1 MLDFV
6 VLVFDLGHSCGEF
19 WRSCV
24 VFCRFLCW
32 ILSFFVSDFVI
43 FVLDFVVLVSGFVIL
58 VLDFVILVLQ
68 YQHFFAVVY
77 LLIGDG
83 GLISSSGGT
92 FVFLKHH
99 L

>member
-1 MLDFV
+1 MVNFGVLVSYFVLLMLDFV
-6 VLVFDLGHSCGEF
+6 V
-19 WRSCV
+19 
-24 VFCRFLCW
+24 
-32 ILSFFVSDFVI
+32 FVSDFVI
-43 FVLDFVVLVSGFVIL
+43 VVLDFVVLVSGFVIL